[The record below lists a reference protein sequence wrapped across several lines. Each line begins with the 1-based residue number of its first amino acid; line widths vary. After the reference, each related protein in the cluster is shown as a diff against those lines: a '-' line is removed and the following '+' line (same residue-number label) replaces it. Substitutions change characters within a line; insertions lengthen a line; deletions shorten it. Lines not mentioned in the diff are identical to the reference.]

1 MRSMNGAASGSADNR
16 GYPPG
21 LSLPPGL
28 VPSLGGAATGPTP
41 GLPPAS
47 ASLAGLGFGGGSGSV
62 VGGPGA
68 AGVSGAM
75 GGSSGPAELKH
86 HADFLSRLLAATPS
100 YMSEIG
106 NPPPG
111 FFSDWLRRLVS
122 KPSGN
127 SGSSALHGSPAGAGL
142 TFPGSGT
149 GSSTGGNSSG
159 SAALSSNN
167 GNPSLG
173 GASSLGQPET
183 EGSIVGGRTG
193 AQSSRDNVNSAASQ
207 LDAHIPSKR
216 RKRSRLNDQLP
227 LGVTMLFLLYRYT
240 AHDCFSIH
248 SFHMSSIHVKT
259 YIQMEKLQKRICTTL
274 LKGAKV
280 LRKFPAFISCPTIY
294 PTLLKALFFLLHIF
308 TILCVHTNES
318 IWFQLYK
325 VCFW

>member
-159 SAALSSNN
+159 SAALSSNH

-294 PTLLKALFFLLHIF
+294 PFESPFLFSFYYTFLRFSVCIQM
-308 TILCVHTNES
+308 S
-318 IWFQLYK
+318 LYM
-325 VCFW
+325 V

>member
-1 MRSMNGAASGSADNR
+1 MNGAASGSADNR

-294 PTLLKALFFLLHIF
+294 PFESSFPFSFYYTFLRFSVYIQM
-308 TILCVHTNES
+308 S
-318 IWFQLYK
+318 LYM
-325 VCFW
+325 V